1 MKKLLS
7 IITLAITILGF
18 TTTAQAAEKS
28 ALGEYCPV
36 CYIAAGKAVKGDS
49 KFQATHNEKT
59 YYFISEETK
68 KTFEKNP
75 SKYLPQ
81 YDGWCAY
88 GVAKGKKFKSD
99 PTVFTVENGKLYL
112 NLNKSIG
119 KKFEADKKELIAKAD
134 KNWPAVMKK

>member
-7 IITLAITILGF
+7 IITLFVSILSLSS
-18 TTTAQAAEKS
+18 AQAAEKS
-28 ALGEYCPV
+28 VLGEYCPV
-36 CYIAAGKAVKGDS
+36 CYIAAGKAVKGDA
-49 KFQATHNEKT
+49 KFQAEHDGKT
-59 YYFISEETK
+59 YYFISDDTK
-68 KTFEKNP
+68 KTFLKNP
-75 SKYLPQ
+75 TKYLPQ

-119 KKFEADKKELIAKAD
+119 KKFEKDKANLIAQAD
-134 KNWPAVMKK
+134 KNWPTVMKK